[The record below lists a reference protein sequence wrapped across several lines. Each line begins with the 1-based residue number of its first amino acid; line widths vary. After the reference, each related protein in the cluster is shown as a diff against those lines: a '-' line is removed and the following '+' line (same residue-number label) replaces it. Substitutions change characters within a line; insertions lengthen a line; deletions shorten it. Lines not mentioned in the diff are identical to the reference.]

1 MNNVNADTLMTDL
14 DAQYNKIELLFT
26 FLSVHVNQIMAL
38 TENYINQIQLEDGEA
53 IYGKKRF
60 FELIEVKADYAECV
74 INLKN
79 VLGDEALE
87 TNECKISLYRHQL
100 VTQIARGINSS
111 KRWSRLLLMYQNNND
126 DKYIGLWRES
136 MKRFEK
142 MAYLDFD

>member
-1 MNNVNADTLMTDL
+1 MSNVNADTLMTDL
-14 DAQYNKIELLFT
+14 DAQYNKIELLFC
-26 FLSVHVNQIMAL
+26 FLSIHVNQIMAL
-38 TENYINQIQLEDGEA
+38 TDNYINQIQLEDGET
-53 IYGKKRF
+53 INGKKRF

-111 KRWSRLLLMYQNNND
+111 KRWSRLLLMYQNNNN

-136 MKRFEK
+136 MKRFEQ